1 MERLEEV
8 AEKVGMLLKS
18 EVELQ
23 PKGCIIKK
31 KRTLEIH
38 ANTAFFSCTLDFDIS
53 FDRFRED
60 GTAHNKAEIY
70 LLPEEFPCFS
80 SNFNAYP
87 IPLPTDFHQ
96 RLISNPN
103 IVCIHLESKERPEY
117 FAERLGAALEVLEE
131 LDGRIYMN

>member
-1 MERLEEV
+1 MDRLEEV
-8 AEKVGMLLKS
+8 AENVGMLLKS

-23 PKGCIIKK
+23 PKGCIVKK
-31 KRTLEIH
+31 KRILEIQ

-60 GTAHNKAEIY
+60 GIAHNKAEIY
-70 LLPEEFPCFS
+70 LLPEEFPCFLS
-80 SNFNAYP
+80 TFNAYR

-103 IVCIHLESKERPEY
+103 IVCVHLESKERPEY
-117 FAERLGAALEVLEE
+117 FAERLAAALEALEE
-131 LDGRIYMN
+131 LKGQIYMN